1 MAGGWC
7 VVHDII
13 PKVTL
18 DQKRR
23 SMGFFAIWWIETFC
37 VVGSPPAE
45 DEPMVFTPEYA
56 EFLVNCYALDRS
68 GHRLFDR
75 VFLSRP
81 KGSNKSGLAAL
92 IVLFEA
98 LAPCRFD
105 HWAEAGE
112 TYTFLGRTYVYQE
125 GEPVG
130 RLIRGSRV
138 ALAAN
143 SEDQTGNVYDV
154 VYHNC
159 VKGPLAQLRG
169 VGLDVGQTRILI
181 PEECGGGEIKPATS
195 GASSRD
201 GGLQTFTVLD
211 ESHLFVGRAK
221 GMARTLLRNLTKRG
235 MDEPWSL
242 QTTTMYQPGLNSLAE
257 DTYRTAWSIA
267 EGKVK
272 HDQRTLFDHRY
283 ASLPI
288 EELGN
293 EKKLEHAL
301 MESHGS
307 VMKSSDG
314 YDHLILPDGRITR
327 VNPRTGKDD
336 EGYSLA
342 SPGVEPGPSKNG
354 WVIMDKPKSYI
365 LNAGSDPSE
374 AIRFYLN
381 SLTSAMDS
389 WLPESQ
395 IQAHLVGKDM
405 YLSGDRRQMM
415 DAWKNVIHADDE
427 ITLGFDGSISDDST
441 ALVGCRVRDGLL
453 FLIKLEQKPDDAR
466 AAEWRVDRE
475 AFDGMV
481 RFMFEHYNVVAFF
494 ADVNPWE
501 SMIDTWERDFSAK
514 LAVGP
519 RGRNSTKIKYWT
531 NNWARDVYQS
541 LVNMAANFT
550 YEMKPVPRHAEPDV
564 SSIALLAD
572 PRLVAHFRNARKRE
586 RSFGYLVFKETPN
599 SPEKI
604 DAMMAGLLAYTARNR
619 YLTDGVK
626 EENEA
631 TFFVPF
637 RVY

>member
-1 MAGGWC
+1 M
-7 VVHDII
+7 HDII

-18 DQKRR
+18 EQKRR

-81 KGSNKSGLAAL
+81 KGSTKSGLAAL
-92 IVLFEA
+92 VVLFES

-105 HWAEAGE
+105 HWAEEGE
-112 TYTFLGRTYVYQE
+112 TYEFLGRIYHYVK

-130 RLIRGSRV
+130 RLIQGSRV

-159 VKGPLAQLRG
+159 MHGPLAQLRG
-169 VGLDVGQTRILI
+169 VGLDVGQTRIIL

-195 GASSRD
+195 GAASRD
-201 GGLQTFTVLD
+201 GGLQTFLVLD
-211 ESHLFVGRAK
+211 ESHLFVSRAK
-221 GMARTLLRNLTKRG
+221 GMALTLLRNLTKRG
-235 MDEPWSL
+235 ADEPWSL

-257 DTYRTAWSIA
+257 DTYRTAWSVA
-267 EGKVK
+267 EGKTK

-283 ASLPI
+283 AVLPV

-293 EKKLEHAL
+293 EKKLMHAL

-307 VMKSSDG
+307 VAKSEDG
-314 YDHLILPDGRITR
+314 YDHLILPDGRVTR
-327 VNPRTGKDD
+327 VNPKTGKDD

-342 SPGVEPGPSKNG
+342 SPGVEPGPSKYG
-354 WVIMDKPKSYI
+354 WMPLERPKNYVP
-365 LNAGSDPSE
+365 NAGSDPSE

-381 SLTSAMDS
+381 SLTSAMDA

-395 IQAHLVGKDM
+395 IQAHLVGRDL
-405 YLSGDRRQMM
+405 YRTGDKRQMM
-415 DAWKNVIHADDE
+415 DAWKNVIGKDE
-427 ITLGFDGSISDDST
+427 PITLGFDGSVSDDST

-466 AAEWRVDRE
+466 AATWRVDID

-481 RFMFEHYNVVAFF
+481 RFMMEHYNVVAFF
-494 ADVNPWE
+494 SDNEPWV
-501 SMIDTWERDFSAK
+501 SLVSQWEMDFGSK
-514 LAVGP
+514 LFVGP
-519 RGRNSTKIKYWT
+519 RGGKAGKIRFPT
-531 NNWARDVYQS
+531 NQWSRDIYEAEVA
-541 LVNMAANFT
+541 MATNFQ
-550 YEMKPVPRHAEPDV
+550 YEMVDVPRHAEPRLESV
-564 SSIALLAD
+564 ALLAD
-572 PRLVAHFRNARKRE
+572 PRLVSHFRNARRRE
-586 RSFGYLVFKETPN
+586 RAFGYLVFKETPN

-604 DAMMAGLLAYTARNR
+604 DAMIAGLLAYTARNR

-626 EENEA
+626 EEEVEQ
-631 TFFVPF
+631 FIPF

>member
-1 MAGGWC
+1 M
-7 VVHDII
+7 HDII

-18 DQKRR
+18 EQKRR
-23 SMGFFAIWWIETFC
+23 SMGFFAVWWIETFC

-45 DEPMVFTPEYA
+45 NEPMVFTPEYA
-56 EFLVNCYALDRS
+56 EFMVNCYALDKS
-68 GHRLFDR
+68 GRRLFDR

-92 IVLFEA
+92 IVLFES

-105 HWAEAGE
+105 HWAEEGE
-112 TYTFLGRTYVYQE
+112 TYEFLGRTYHYVK

-130 RLIRGSRV
+130 RLIQGSRV

-159 VKGPLAQLRG
+159 MHGPLAQLRG

-195 GASSRD
+195 GAASRD
-201 GGLQTFTVLD
+201 GGLQTFLVLD

-221 GMARTLLRNLTKRG
+221 SMALTLLRNLTKRG
-235 MDEPWSL
+235 ADEPWSL

-257 DTYRTAWSIA
+257 DTYRTAWSVA
-267 EGKVK
+267 EGKTK

-283 ASLPI
+283 AVLPV

-293 EKKLEHAL
+293 EKKLMHAL

-307 VMKSSDG
+307 VAKSEDG
-314 YDHLILPDGRITR
+314 YDHLMLPDGRVTR
-327 VNPRTGKDD
+327 VNPKTGKDD

-342 SPGVEPGPSKNG
+342 SPGVEPGPSKYG
-354 WVIMDKPKSYI
+354 WMPLERPKNYV

-381 SLTSAMDS
+381 SLTSAMDA

-395 IQAHLVGKDM
+395 IQNHLVGRDL
-405 YLSGDRRQMM
+405 YRTGDKRQMM
-415 DAWKNVIHADDE
+415 DAWKNVIGKDE
-427 ITLGFDGSISDDST
+427 PITLGFDGSISDDST

-453 FLIKLEQKPDDAR
+453 FLIKLESKPDDAR
-466 AAEWRVDRE
+466 AAEWRVDRD

-481 RFMFEHYNVVAFF
+481 RFMMDHYNVVAFF

-501 SMIDTWERDFSAK
+501 SMVAQWELDFDDR
-514 LAVGP
+514 LMVGP
-519 RGRNSTKIKYWT
+519 RNRNSGKIRYWT
-531 NNWARDVYQS
+531 NAWQRDVYQA
-541 LVNMAANFT
+541 LVTMAANFQ
-550 YEMKPVPRHAEPDV
+550 YELEDVPRHAEPRLESV
-564 SSIALLAD
+564 ALLAD
-572 PRLVAHFRNARKRE
+572 PRLVAHFRNARRRE
-586 RSFGYLVFKETPN
+586 RAFGYLVFKETPN

-626 EENEA
+626 EKEVEQ
-631 TFFVPF
+631 FIPF

>member
-1 MAGGWC
+1 M
-7 VVHDII
+7 HDII

-23 SMGFFAIWWIETFC
+23 SMGFFAVWWIETFC

-56 EFLVNCYALDRS
+56 EFLVNCYALDES
-68 GHRLFDR
+68 GRRLFDR

-92 IVLFEA
+92 VVLFES

-112 TYTFLGRTYVYQE
+112 TYEFLGRTYYYQE

-130 RLIRGSRV
+130 RLIQGSRV

-159 VKGPLAQLRG
+159 MQGPLAQLRG
-169 VGLDVGQTRILI
+169 VGMDVGQTRILL
-181 PEECGGGEIKPATS
+181 PEECGGGEIRPATS
-195 GASSRD
+195 GAASRD
-201 GGLQTFTVLD
+201 GGLQTFLVLD

-221 GMARTLLRNLTKRG
+221 SMARTLMRNLTKRG
-235 MDEPWSL
+235 GDEPWSL

-257 DTYRTAWSIA
+257 DTYRTAWSVA

-283 ASLPI
+283 AVLGVD
-288 EELGN
+288 ELGN
-293 EKKLEHAL
+293 EKKLVHAL

-307 VMKSSDG
+307 VAKSVDG
-314 YDHLILPDGRITR
+314 YDHLILPDGRVTR
-327 VNPRTGKDD
+327 VNPETGKDD

-342 SPGVEPGPSKNG
+342 SPGVEPGPSEHG
-354 WVIMDKPKSYI
+354 WVMLDKPKNEI
-365 LNAGSDPSE
+365 LNAGTDPSE
-374 AIRFYLN
+374 AIRYYLN
-381 SLTSAMDS
+381 SLTSAMDA
-389 WLPESQ
+389 WLLESQ

-453 FLIKLEQKPDDAR
+453 FLIKLESKPDDAR
-466 AAEWRVDRE
+466 AADWRVDRE

-481 RFMFEHYNVVAFF
+481 RYMFAHYNVVAFF

-501 SMIDTWERDFSAK
+501 SMIDSWERDFSDK

-531 NNWARDVYQS
+531 GTWSRDVYQA
-541 LVNMAANFT
+541 LVTMAANFT

-572 PRLVAHFRNARKRE
+572 PRLVDHFRNARRRE

-599 SPEKI
+599 SPKKI

-626 EENEA
+626 EEDTEVSYYNM
-631 TFFVPF
+631 PIK
-637 RVY
+637 VY